1 MPAERVPAAL
11 RRVVAA
17 RAGRH
22 CEYCHSPEEFATQSF
37 TIEHILPRDRG
48 GATTL
53 DNLAWSCFG
62 CNSHKS
68 TRTQA
73 TDPEAG
79 ELSPFFNPR
88 QQQWRE
94 HFEWGANATHIL
106 GRNVCGRATLLALR
120 LNRPGL
126 VNLRRVLAGAALHPP
141 SEDKHE

>member
-17 RAGRH
+17 RALGY
-22 CEYCHSPEEFATQSF
+22 CEYCRSPDQFATQSF
-37 TIEHILPRDRG
+37 TVEHILPRDRA

-73 TDPEAG
+73 ADPETG
-79 ELSPFFNPR
+79 EPTPLFNPR

-94 HFEWGANATHIL
+94 HFEWDANATHVI
-106 GRNVCGRATLLALR
+106 GRTVCGRATLLALR

-126 VNLRRVLAGAALHPP
+126 VNLRRVLVGAGLHPP
-141 SEDKHE
+141 AEDQA